1 MSEVL
6 KTLDQMS
13 LWDLPSA
20 ISSQE
25 LESGATHCVSPD
37 GQTTNK
43 SGQDHALASLSHQ
56 QAKERGLMIRAISGR
71 RGFISSRSADLAS
84 SLVSRLQ
91 KRTDLLGSTMYS
103 MTWKVN
109 TTPQRRLIYALV
121 ASVRHISA
129 SEYFSSL
136 KGWATPAARDYRF
149 ANSKPFRERGGG
161 QKGEQLNNQ
170 AVHLA
175 GWGTPVANPSNGEP
189 EAFQERKRNAQ
200 ARGIQMG
207 DSITDI
213 QMQAKLAG
221 WPTPMAG
228 TPAQNGNS
236 AAGNNDS
243 SRKTVALLSG
253 WPTAR
258 ATDGDKGPRT
268 IAGVE
273 AEITRKGSAQDLNQA
288 AMVVG
293 PVRLTASGTLMTGS
307 DAEMESGGQL
317 NPEHSRWLMGLPREF
332 CDCAVTATELMR
344 KSRKNS

>member
-1 MSEVL
+1 MSEAS
-6 KTLDQMS
+6 KTLNQMS
-13 LWDLPSA
+13 LWDTRSV
-20 ISSQE
+20 ISSPE
-25 LESGATHCVSPD
+25 SESGATHYVSPD

-43 SGQDHALASLSHQ
+43 SGQDHALANLSHR
-56 QAKERGLMIRAISGR
+56 QAKEQGLTIPAICGP
-71 RGFISSRSADLAS
+71 RGFISSASADLAS
-84 SLVSRLQ
+84 FLVSRLQ

-175 GWGTPVANPSNGEP
+175 
-189 EAFQERKRNAQ
+189 
-200 ARGIQMG
+200 
-207 DSITDI
+207 
-213 QMQAKLAG
+213 
-221 WPTPMAG
+221 
-228 TPAQNGNS
+228 
-236 AAGNNDS
+236 
-243 SRKTVALLSG
+243 G